1 MNEQTEIVAN
11 DGWLSHR
18 LYRVWLQVLVHAVSM
33 VFYADLIREHSFD
46 DPQAK
51 GDDKRCA
58 DELKNQFDSAE
69 MESLTSC
76 DEVDY
81 LW

>member
-1 MNEQTEIVAN
+1 
-11 DGWLSHR
+11 
-18 LYRVWLQVLVHAVSM
+18 M

-81 LW
+81 L